1 MRHLYTKITRM
12 TAIHRII
19 LCTVLAIA
27 PGSGVWAAT
36 PAPASNWQVVQRH
49 VLGGSGGWDYLAFEP
64 DSSRLYVSHADR
76 VLVLDTASGK
86 QVGAIDGLSG
96 VHGIAFA
103 PALHRGFISNGKADS
118 VSVFDPATLQVTQT
132 IAVAAHNPDAIL
144 YDPHSRRVFTFNG
157 RSNNASVIDAAT
169 GKLLG
174 HIPLPGKPE
183 FAVSDGHGRVFDNI
197 ESTHQLAVLDPV
209 AMQVVALWPLKGC
222 EEPSGLAV
230 DLAHHRL
237 FSVCDN
243 AVMVVTDAITG
254 KTVATLPIGAGADAA
269 RYDAQQGLVFSSNG
283 GSGTLT
289 VIRQDDAD
297 HYRVL
302 ATVPTQTSARTMA
315 LDRNSGHVFVAA
327 AKFGPAPKPTADH
340 PRPRGEVLPGSFTV
354 LELAPVGG
362 R

>member
-1 MRHLYTKITRM
+1 MNSISGSIVG
-12 TAIHRII
+12 AI
-19 LCTVLAIA
+19 LATTLGMA
-27 PGSGVWAAT
+27 AWAA
-36 PAPASNWQVVQRH
+36 PAAPIPIWQIVQRH
-49 VLGGSGGWDYLAFEP
+49 AIGGSGGWDYLAFEP
-64 DSSRLYVSHADR
+64 DSPRLYISHADR
-76 VLVLDTASGK
+76 VVVLDVASG
-86 QVGAIDGLSG
+86 QRVGEIDGLSG

-118 VSVFDPATLQVTQT
+118 VSVFDPATRKVTQT
-132 IAVAAHNPDAIL
+132 IPVGGHNPDAIL

-157 RSNNASVIDAAT
+157 RSNDASVIDAAT

-183 FAVSDGHGRVFDNI
+183 FAVSDGHGRIFDNI

-243 AVMVVTDAITG
+243 AVMVVTNAATG
-254 KTVATLPIGAGADAA
+254 KAVATLPIGAGADAV
-269 RYDAQQGLVFSSNG
+269 RYDAQRGLVFSSNG

-297 HYRVL
+297 HYRVV
-302 ATVPTQTSARTMA
+302 ATVPTQASARTMA
-315 LDRNSGHVFVAA
+315 LDKNNGHVFVVA
-327 AKFGPAPKPTADH
+327 AKFGPAPKPTAGH

-354 LELAPVGG
+354 IELAPSGG

>member
-1 MRHLYTKITRM
+1 LNSIP
-12 TAIHRII
+12 RII
-19 LCTVLAIA
+19 VSTVLAIA
-27 PGSGVWAAT
+27 PGIGAWAAM

-64 DSSRLYVSHADR
+64 DSPRLYISHADR
-76 VLVLDTASGK
+76 VVVLDVASGK

-118 VSVFDPATLQVTQT
+118 VSVFDPATRKVTQT
-132 IAVAAHNPDAIL
+132 IAVAGHNPDAIL

-157 RSNNASVIDAAT
+157 RSNDTSVIDAAT

-183 FAVSDGHGRVFDNI
+183 FAVSDGRGRIFDNI
-197 ESTHQLAVLDPV
+197 ESTHQLAVIDPV
-209 AMQVVALWPLKGC
+209 AMHVVALWPLQGC
-222 EEPSGLAV
+222 EEPSGLAI
-230 DLAHHRL
+230 DLAHQRL

-243 AVMVVTDAITG
+243 KVMAVTDATTG
-254 KTVATLPIGAGADAA
+254 KPVARIPIGAGPDAV
-269 RYDAQQGLVFSSNG
+269 RYDARRGLVFSSNG
-283 GSGTLT
+283 EDGTLT
-289 VIRQDDAD
+289 VVHQDDAD

-315 LDRNSGHVFVAA
+315 LDKNSGHVFVVA

-354 LELAPVGG
+354 IELAPGG
-362 R
+362 AR

>member
-1 MRHLYTKITRM
+1 LNSIR
-12 TAIHRII
+12 RII
-19 LCTVLAIA
+19 VSTVLAIA
-27 PGSGVWAAT
+27 PGLGAWAAT

-64 DSSRLYVSHADR
+64 DSPRLYISHADR
-76 VLVLDTASGK
+76 VVVLDVASGK

-118 VSVFDPATLQVTQT
+118 VSVFDPATRKVTQT
-132 IAVAAHNPDAIL
+132 IAVAGHNPDAIL

-157 RSNNASVIDAAT
+157 RSNDTSVIDAAT

-183 FAVSDGHGRVFDNI
+183 FAVSDGRGRIFDNI
-197 ESTHQLAVLDPV
+197 ESTHQLAVIDPV
-209 AMQVVALWPLKGC
+209 AMHVVALWPLQGC
-222 EEPSGLAV
+222 EEPSGLAI
-230 DLAHHRL
+230 DLAHQRL

-243 AVMVVTDAITG
+243 KVMAVTDATTG
-254 KTVATLPIGAGADAA
+254 KPVARIPIGAGPDAV
-269 RYDAQQGLVFSSNG
+269 RYDAKRGLVFSSNG
-283 GSGTLT
+283 EDGTLT
-289 VIRQDDAD
+289 VVHQDDAD

-315 LDRNSGHVFVAA
+315 LDKNSGHVFVVA

-354 LELAPVGG
+354 IELAPGG
-362 R
+362 AR